1 MDEKYLQTL
10 EFYKIL
16 ERLASYTAFAVS
28 AEKALALRPTDD
40 VVEATRRQAETSE
53 AVQLLVTHQ
62 DLTIGGA
69 RDVREAVDLARHS
82 GVLPPNELLNIKSTL
97 IAGRNLTRTFE
108 RLGGSYP
115 NLYEIVMQL
124 PTPTGLI
131 DNISRVISERGE
143 ILDSASERLESIR
156 HNLRVVHERLVSKM
170 QRMANDP
177 KNAPYL
183 QEVLITQR
191 DGRYVLPL
199 RAEFKGRIRSIVHDQ
214 SSSGAT
220 LFVEPLSV
228 VEMNNEYRE
237 LQLAERDEERR
248 ILADLSLQVGKQAE
262 SILLMIDLIADLDL
276 ALARARYAE
285 EIRATEPI
293 LHPIKA
299 PRKGPVKNTG
309 PVKTAGMA
317 DSTDDEPPS
326 TVHHP
331 PSVVHPGTVIQLYQ
345 ARHPLLDPQTVV
357 PIDVE
362 LDPET
367 FVLII
372 TGPNT
377 GGKTVTLKTVGLL
390 ALMAQA
396 GLHIPVHSGSQI
408 SVFDA
413 IYADIGDEQS
423 IEQSLSTF
431 SGHITNIIHILE
443 NADARSLVVLDE
455 LGAGT
460 DPQEG
465 AALARSILSNLLRR
479 SITTLVTTHHP
490 ELKAFAH
497 ATPGAVN
504 ASVEFDLE
512 TLRPTYH
519 LTIGLP
525 GRSNALAIAQRLGL
539 PEALIAEARSELDP
553 QDLHA
558 EDLLDEIHRQ
568 RDVAR
573 QARAAADQARQEAE
587 SLRAALA
594 IRLENLE
601 QERRET
607 LEKARLEAEAELYQV
622 QAEIQEVRRALARAR
637 QPVDEIQALDRKVQ
651 DLEETIQ
658 QPIEPAVPQIEALER
673 RAIKVGDK
681 VRLRSLNLPGVVK
694 SLVGE
699 DTEVQ
704 VGALRIR
711 ARLGDLELP
720 GRIETQPIS
729 PEHGKAQVQPRPR
742 PEKKQVEPVPLTGAG
757 STTTPVRGSGAAAGM
772 RASPGMELNLRGQRA
787 DDALDALDRFLDAA
801 YLSGL
806 PFVRIIHGKG
816 TGRLREVVRQALA
829 QNPHVRSYEAGGD
842 KEGGEGVTVALLH
855 AS

>member
-1 MDEKYLQTL
+1 L
-10 EFYKIL
+10 
-16 ERLASYTAFAVS
+16 
-28 AEKALALRPTDD
+28 
-40 VVEATRRQAETSE
+40 
-53 AVQLLVTHQ
+53 
-62 DLTIGGA
+62 
-69 RDVREAVDLARHS
+69 
-82 GVLPPNELLNIKSTL
+82 
-97 IAGRNLTRTFE
+97 
-108 RLGGSYP
+108 
-115 NLYEIVMQL
+115 
-124 PTPTGLI
+124 
-131 DNISRVISERGE
+131 
-143 ILDSASERLESIR
+143 
-156 HNLRVVHERLVSKM
+156 
-170 QRMANDP
+170 DP
-177 KNAPYL
+177 K
-183 QEVLITQR
+183 
-191 DGRYVLPL
+191 
-199 RAEFKGRIRSIVHDQ
+199 
-214 SSSGAT
+214 
-220 LFVEPLSV
+220 
-228 VEMNNEYRE
+228 
-237 LQLAERDEERR
+237 
-248 ILADLSLQVGKQAE
+248 
-262 SILLMIDLIADLDL
+262 
-276 ALARARYAE
+276 
-285 EIRATEPI
+285 
-293 LHPIKA
+293 
-299 PRKGPVKNTG
+299 
-309 PVKTAGMA
+309 
-317 DSTDDEPPS
+317 
-326 TVHHP
+326 
-331 PSVVHPGTVIQLYQ
+331 
-345 ARHPLLDPQTVV
+345 TVV

-362 LDPET
+362 LDPQT

-607 LEKARLEAEAELYQV
+607 LEKARLEAEEELYQV

-637 QPVDEIQALDRKVQ
+637 QPVNEVQALEHKVQ
-651 DLEETIQ
+651 DLEETVQ
-658 QPIEPAVPQIEALER
+658 QPIEPAVPRLDSVER
-673 RAIKVGDK
+673 PIKVGDK

-720 GRIETQPIS
+720 GRIESQPVFFTGPVS
-729 PEHGKAQVQPRPR
+729 LDQAKAQTQPRPR
-742 PEKKQVEPVPLTGAG
+742 PEKKQVEPVSLTGTG
-757 STTTPVRGSGAAAGM
+757 STTTPLKSGGAAAGM
-772 RASPGMELNLRGQRA
+772 RASPGMELDLRGQRA
-787 DDALDALDRFLDAA
+787 DDALDALDRFLDSA
-801 YLSGL
+801 YLTGL